1 VTEASHALRERRVV
15 VVTSSLSA
23 GSNLLWDAVS
33 DQVGGLTVIG
43 ARLGVDATPE
53 TEPVAPRATLRG
65 VDLGRGLVYQHLVG
79 LRRLLRSLRPDLVH
93 VNRELWTVVAQEVVG
108 LGCAVVVHGAENLWH
123 HGNAVER
130 RLRDR
135 LVDRAVRR
143 VAGYASWNRAGVA
156 HVAARRELLGLAA
169 IPTLVMP
176 GVIPPETFHRTS
188 WSPPSLEGGAP
199 LEVLLVGRLVPLKG
213 FDLVIEAAARVTG
226 RPVHVSVCGEGP
238 AEADLVALAR
248 ARHVDLELHGWRTEA
263 ETADL
268 MAASH
273 VQVQPSRSTP
283 DLVEQ
288 FGRSVAEAM
297 TVGLP
302 CVVSTSG
309 ELSHVVAEDDR
320 VVFDEDDVA
329 GLSAILQRLSDHP
342 GELTE
347 LSAVQRRVAEER
359 YAPAT
364 AGASLAAFWSE
375 VLR

>member
-1 VTEASHALRERRVV
+1 MTEALQALRARRVV

-23 GSNLLWDAVS
+23 GSNALWDAVERE
-33 DQVGGLTVIG
+33 VGTLTVVG
-43 ARLGVDATPE
+43 ARLREGEKPE
-53 TEPVAPRATLRG
+53 SGPVAPRVSLPA

-79 LRRLLRSLRPDLVH
+79 LRRLLRRARPDLVH
-93 VNRELWTVVAQEVVG
+93 VNRELWTVVAQEVVNTP
-108 LGCAVVVHGAENLWH
+108 ASVVVHGAENLWH
-123 HGNAVER
+123 HGHAVER

-156 HVAARRELLGLAA
+156 HVSTRRTALGLPE

-176 GVIPPETFHRTS
+176 AVIPPDSFHGIR
-188 WSPPSLEGGAP
+188 WAP
-199 LEVLLVGRLVPLKG
+199 RPLGPGTPLRILLVGRIVPLKG
-213 FDLVIEAAARVTG
+213 FDLVVEAAARVTG
-226 RPVHVSVCGEGP
+226 RPVSISVCGEGP
-238 AEADLVALAR
+238 AADDLVALAR
-248 ARHVDLELHGWRTEA
+248 DRSVDLELLGWRGERELA
-263 ETADL
+263 EL

-273 VQVQPSRSTP
+273 LQVQPSRSTP

-309 ELSHVVAEDDR
+309 ELSHVVGEDDR
-320 VVFDEDDVA
+320 AVFPEDDVTA
-329 GLSAILQRLSDHP
+329 LHAILQRLSDHP
-342 GELTE
+342 EQLE
-347 LSAVQRRVAEER
+347 ALSSAQRSLAEAR

-364 AGASLAAFWSE
+364 AGHALLGFWAE
-375 VLR
+375 VLA